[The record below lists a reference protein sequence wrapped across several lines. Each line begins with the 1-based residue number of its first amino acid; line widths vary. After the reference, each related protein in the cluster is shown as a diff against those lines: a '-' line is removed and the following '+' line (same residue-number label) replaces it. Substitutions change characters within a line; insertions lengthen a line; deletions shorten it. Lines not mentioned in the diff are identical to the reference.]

1 MLQVI
6 ILGCGA
12 SIGVPVIGCDCS
24 VCLSDSKYNKRT
36 RSAIYINNE
45 NSQILVD
52 FGFDIKYQLV
62 REKISKLDCAILT
75 HYHSDHVNGID
86 DLRVFSFA
94 EKKPL
99 KIYGDHISIGN
110 LHKKFDYL
118 FSTNSFMQGKIF
130 ETKNV
135 DFFDKIKINTIEI
148 QFFRQNHGPIDSL
161 GLRIGDFV
169 YSSDVINF
177 PAESEKFLKNI
188 KVWILDCMD
197 FKSNQNHA
205 GLDKVL
211 EWREKYKPEQ
221 ILLTNMRHTID
232 YHKIMDILP
241 NNVKPLY
248 DGYKFTLYTR

>member
-1 MLQVI
+1 MLQVT

-12 SIGVPVIGCDCS
+12 SMGVPVIGCDCS
-24 VCLSDSKYNKRT
+24 ICLSDSKYNKRT
-36 RSAIYINNE
+36 RSAIYINDD
-45 NSQILVD
+45 NSKILVD
-52 FGFDIKYQLV
+52 FGFDIKYQLL

-75 HYHSDHVNGID
+75 HDHSDHVNGID
-86 DLRVFSFA
+86 DLRIFSFMQ
-94 EKKPL
+94 KKAL
-99 KIYGDHISIGN
+99 EIYIYSKSAAN

-118 FSTNSFMQGKIF
+118 FNSDLFIQGQIF
-130 ETKNV
+130 KTKQVN
-135 DFFDKIKINTIEI
+135 FFDKIKINTIEI

-169 YSSDVINF
+169 YSTDIINF
-177 PAESEKFLKNI
+177 PPESEKFLQNI

-197 FKSNQNHA
+197 YTSNKNHA

-232 YHKIMDILP
+232 YHEITKILP
-241 NNVKPLY
+241 DNVKPLY
-248 DGYKFTLYTR
+248 DGYKFNI

>member
-1 MLQVI
+1 MLQVT

-24 VCLSDSKYNKRT
+24 ICTSTSKYNKRT
-36 RSAIYINNE
+36 RSAIYINDE

-52 FGFDIKYQLV
+52 FGYDIKYQLV

-75 HYHSDHVNGID
+75 HDHSDHVNGIE
-86 DLRVFSFA
+86 DLRVFSFTS
-94 EKKPL
+94 KKPL
-99 KIYGDHISIGN
+99 EIYTNYNTIAK

-118 FSTNSFMQGKIF
+118 FVMPWQVLATRPI
-130 ETKNV
+130 
-135 DFFDKIKINTIEI
+135 DFFDKIKISTIEI
-148 QFFRQNHGPIDSL
+148 QFFRQYHGSIDSL

-169 YSSDVINF
+169 YSSDVIDF
-177 PAESEKFLKNI
+177 PLESEKFLKDI

-197 FKSNQNHA
+197 YKSNSNHA

-211 EWREKYKPEQ
+211 EWREKYKPEE

-232 YHKIMDILP
+232 YHEITKILP
-241 NNVKPLY
+241 SNVKPLY
-248 DGYKFTLYTR
+248 DGYKFTI

>member
-1 MLQVI
+1 MLQVT

-12 SIGVPVIGCDCS
+12 SIGVPVIGCGCS

-36 RSAIYINNE
+36 RSAIYINDE

-52 FGFDIKYQLV
+52 FGFDIKHQLV
-62 REKISKLDCAILT
+62 REKINKLDCAVLT

-86 DLRVFSFA
+86 DLRIFSFM
-94 EKKPL
+94 EKKAL
-99 KIYGDHISIGN
+99 EIYTDENTAAN

-118 FSTNSFMQGKIF
+118 FNSDLFVQGQIF
-130 ETKNV
+130 KTKQVN
-135 DFFDKIKINTIEI
+135 FFDKIKINTIEI

-169 YSSDVINF
+169 YSPDVINF
-177 PAESEKFLKNI
+177 PPESEKFLQNI
-188 KVWILDCMD
+188 KIWILDCMD
-197 FKSNQNHA
+197 YTSNKNHA

-232 YHKIMDILP
+232 YHEIIKILP
-241 NNVKPLY
+241 DNVKPLY
-248 DGYKFTLYTR
+248 DGYKFNI